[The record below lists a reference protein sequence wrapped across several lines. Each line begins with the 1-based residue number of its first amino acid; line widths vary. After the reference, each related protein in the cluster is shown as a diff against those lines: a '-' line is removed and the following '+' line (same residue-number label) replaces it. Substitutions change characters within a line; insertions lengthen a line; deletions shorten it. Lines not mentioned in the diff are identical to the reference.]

1 MLKLFLSLIILAGYI
16 SVSAQSQNY
25 SLLTSPV
32 VDYSQLT
39 KGFATPPNESR
50 LRCYWWWLNS
60 MATKESITRDLEQMK
75 SHGYG
80 GASIVDAGSS
90 NYDIAKKTT
99 AGPVFISPEW
109 MELYKHAI
117 KEAQRLGIELSVNTQ
132 SGWNPGGPTIT
143 PELALKKIVYTVTKV
158 RGGKTIQINI
168 PQPETKLM
176 YQDIIVQAFKQPADA
191 PIKDK
196 AIKYWGLKTFN
207 EDFGMKGIYPLYKL
221 RDENADAVKIT
232 CIKKTEI
239 IDLTGKFNNGVLS
252 WDAPEGEWTIIRY
265 GWTCTGAMTSTN
277 SDNWSGLSVDHLSP
291 VAFKKF
297 SDDVILPL
305 ITTAQS
311 AGTSLHFLQ
320 TDSWEMGNVGW
331 TQNFANEFKKFRGY
345 DLTPW
350 LPVLAGRVVESVEL
364 SDRFL
369 HDYRQTVGDCVAAY
383 HYQLFS
389 DLAHQHGLGIHP
401 ESGGPHSAPVD
412 ALKVM
417 AISDF
422 PQGEFW
428 ATSNTH
434 RINDAERLAV
444 KQSAC
449 VAHTNGKRY
458 IAAEGPTSIGPQ
470 WERSPRD
477 LKSNIDRIFC
487 SGVNRIVW
495 HCFTS
500 SPKEF
505 GLPGNEYFAGTHLN
519 PNVTWWKQA
528 GDFIGYLDRCTYML
542 SQGLFVADALYYYGD
557 DVPNFVFL
565 KEDVKDMAFGY
576 DWDKCSKDAIVKGL
590 SVKDNKAV
598 FPDGMSYRVLVLPAE
613 TAIDL
618 DVLRKLESLVKG
630 GLTVIGPRPLK
641 ATGLTHYPESD
652 KEVNA
657 IASRMWG
664 TVDGVKVQE
673 NRYGK
678 GRVIIGKD
686 VNTVLAEMKVK
697 PDLQYSSTNTST
709 NLDYIHRTT
718 NNMDIYFVI
727 NRFGQKGIDDYE
739 FRYITTLPDR
749 YEHVVCRFRVTGMVP
764 EIWDPMTGQIKEIL
778 TYKVE
783 NGYTII
789 PLSFEPEG
797 SQFVVFRKALAAQ
810 HIVKIINDKTEL
822 FPDIQFRWVERQP
835 VEVVKKG
842 DKVLSTLFD
851 PGDYTMTWSDGKI
864 TKESLKEAN
873 TSQTLAGKWDI
884 HFDTKWGGPDH
895 VQTDSL
901 KSWTRFEDNGIKYY
915 SGTAVYSKTFTVNQ
929 ANLTGT
935 KVVLD
940 LGNVLEMASVTI
952 NGNMMAVRW
961 SAPFKFDITPF
972 VKQGD
977 NSLEVEVVNLWPNRL
992 IGDSKLP
999 EDKRFT
1005 KTNVKKYDTPDS
1017 EKLLR
1022 ESGLLGP
1029 VTITFV
1035 KQELSE
1041 LPK

>member
-1 MLKLFLSLIILAGYI
+1 MLKLLLSFVVLAGYV
-16 SVSAQSQNY
+16 SGSAQSWNY
-25 SLLTSPV
+25 SLQTSPV

-39 KGFATPPNESR
+39 KGFVTPPNEAR

-90 NYDIAKKTT
+90 NYDVAKKTQ
-99 AGPVFISPEW
+99 AGPVFMSPEW

-117 KEAQRLGIELSVNTQ
+117 IEAQRLGIELSVNTQ

-143 PELALKKIVYTVTKV
+143 PELALKKIVYTETKV
-158 RGGKTIQINI
+158 QGGKRIQISL

-176 YQDIIVQAFKQPADA
+176 YKDIIVQAFKQAADA
-191 PIKDK
+191 PVKDK
-196 AIKYWGLKTFN
+196 AIKFWGLKTFN

-221 RDENADAVKIT
+221 RDENTDADKIKG
-232 CIKKTEI
+232 IKKSEI
-239 IDLTGKFNNGVLS
+239 IDLTSTFTNGVLT
-252 WDAPEGEWTIIRY
+252 WDAPEGDWTIIRM
-265 GWTCTGAMTSTN
+265 GWTCTGAMTSTT
-277 SDNWSGLSVDHLSP
+277 SDNWNGLSVDHLSP

-331 TQNFANEFKKFRGY
+331 TQNFANEFKHFRGY

-350 LPVLAGRVVESVEL
+350 LPVLAGRVVESMEQ

-369 HDYRQTVGDCVAAY
+369 HDYRQTVGDCIAAY

-389 DLAHQHGLGIHP
+389 DLAHQYGLGIHP

-428 ATSNTH
+428 ATANTH

-458 IAAEGPTSIGPQ
+458 VAAEGPTSIGPQ
-470 WERSPRD
+470 WERAPKD

-495 HCFTS
+495 HNFTS

-542 SQGLFVADALYYYGD
+542 SQGLFVADALYFYGD

-565 KEDVKDMAFGY
+565 KEDVKDLAFGY

-590 SVKDNKAV
+590 LVKDNKAV
-598 FPDGMSYRVLVLPAE
+598 FPDGMSYRVLVLPSE
-613 TAIDL
+613 TTIDL
-618 DVLRKLESLVKG
+618 EVLRKLESLVKE
-630 GLTVIGPRPLK
+630 GLTIVGPRPLK
-641 ATGLTHYPESD
+641 ATGLTGFPESD
-652 KEVNA
+652 REVNA
-657 IASRMWG
+657 IASHMWG
-664 TVDGVKVQE
+664 KMDGIKVQE

-678 GRVIIGKD
+678 GRVIWGKE
-686 VNTVLAEMKVK
+686 VNRVLVEMKVK
-697 PDLQYSSTNTST
+697 PDLQYSGTNASTK
-709 NLDYIHRTT
+709 LDYIHRTT
-718 NNMDIYFVI
+718 ENMDIYFVI

-749 YEHVVCRFRVTGMVP
+749 YEHVVCAFRVTGMVP

-778 TYKVE
+778 TYKEE
-783 NGYTII
+783 NGYTLI

-797 SQFVVFRKALAAQ
+797 SQFVVFKKAAAAK
-810 HIVKIINDKTEL
+810 HIVKIVKEKTEL
-822 FPDIQFRWVERQP
+822 FPDIQFRWVEKQP
-835 VEVVKKG
+835 IEVVKKG

-851 PGDYTMTWSDGKI
+851 PGDYTMTWSDGK
-864 TKESLKEAN
+864 SSRVVLKAPN
-873 TSQTLAGKWDI
+873 ASQTLDGKWDI

-895 VQTDSL
+895 VQVDSL
-901 KSWTRFEDNGIKYY
+901 KSWTRFEENGIKYY
-915 SGTAVYSKTFTVNQ
+915 SGTAVYSKDFTVNTT
-929 ANLTGT
+929 NLKGT

-940 LGNVLEMASVTI
+940 LGNVLEMAAVTI
-952 NGNMMAVRW
+952 NGNKLAVRW
-961 SAPFKFDITPF
+961 SAPFGFDITPF

-992 IGDSKLP
+992 IGDGKLP
-999 EDKRFT
+999 AEKRFT
-1005 KTNVKKYDTPDS
+1005 KTNVKKYEVPEAD
-1017 EKLLR
+1017 KMLR

-1029 VTITFV
+1029 VTITYV
-1035 KQELSE
+1035 RQEVSD